1 MVETGLNR
9 TEIGK
14 IILAACFINDLG
26 TVLALGLIF
35 ANYNVWLAA
44 FAAAKAVSLFLLPHF
59 APWFF
64 NRVGQR
70 VSEPETKFIA
80 LILFFL
86 GGMGAPPTTAWK
98 STSDPALRK

>member
-1 MVETGLNR
+1 MIETGLNK

-44 FAAAKAVSLFLLPHF
+44 FAGATAVSLWLLPRF
-59 APWFF
+59 SP
-64 NRVGQR
+64 
-70 VSEPETKFIA
+70 
-80 LILFFL
+80 
-86 GGMGAPPTTAWK
+86 
-98 STSDPALRK
+98 